1 MRKIIWP
8 VIATVSLV
16 LSTYAFILGSK
27 IVERT
32 QNAPAIYITYPE
44 GYVDLPEVKKPVPK
58 PKVSKTR
65 PKNAH
70 N

>member
-32 QNAPAIYITYPE
+32 QNAPAIHITYPE
-44 GYVDLPEVKKPVPK
+44 GYVDLPDLPPK
-58 PKVSKTR
+58 PKVTKTKVKKR
-65 PKNAH
+65 
-70 N
+70 